1 MGNICASS
9 QFISEGA
16 KLIRPSTTKIVQLDG
31 GLQEL
36 RRPVVSSHIL
46 SQNPNCFLCTS
57 ESMYVGSCAPQV
69 PKDEELQLGQIYF
82 LMPLS
87 QSKSPLSLQDL
98 CSLAIKAGAALAN
111 HSEAA
116 HLVSSKRSPTG
127 VDMVGMMSSKEGRGN
142 QRIEL

>member
-1 MGNICASS
+1 
-9 QFISEGA
+9 
-16 KLIRPSTTKIVQLDG
+16 
-31 GLQEL
+31 
-36 RRPVVSSHIL
+36 
-46 SQNPNCFLCTS
+46 
-57 ESMYVGSCAPQV
+57 MYVGSCAPQV
-69 PKDEELQLGQIYF
+69 PKDEELRLGQIYF

-98 CSLAIKAGAALAN
+98 CSLAIKASAALAN

-127 VDMVGMMSSKEGRGN
+127 VDMVGMMSSKERRGN